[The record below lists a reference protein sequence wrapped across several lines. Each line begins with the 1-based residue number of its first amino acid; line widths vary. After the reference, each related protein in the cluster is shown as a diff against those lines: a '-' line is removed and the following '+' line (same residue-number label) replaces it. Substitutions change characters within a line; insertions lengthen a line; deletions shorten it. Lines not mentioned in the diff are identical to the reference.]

1 MTYARRAPV
10 DSIPDSQ
17 PDPQSQHEQRQH
29 TLGQR
34 HDTVG
39 IHERVP
45 SPNFQ
50 WVWTW
55 LASGGAGSSRPDDHL
70 RGFDGFPKLK
80 IVIGQMGEGLPFSY
94 EPITDDIG
102 QPTEN
107 PLERPLEQ
115 YFQGNFWFTTSA
127 FL

>member
-1 MTYARRAPV
+1 M
-10 DSIPDSQ
+10 S
-17 PDPQSQHEQRQH
+17 HGN
-29 TLGQR
+29 TLLVNATTR
-34 HDTVG
+34 SEYTN
-39 IHERVP
+39 EYLE
-45 SPNFQ
+45 PNFQ

-70 RGFDGFPKLK
+70 PAATPARRRTRGFDGFPKLK
-80 IVIGQMGEGLPFSY
+80 IGIGQMGEGLPFSY

-102 QPTEN
+102 EPTEY

-115 YFQGNFWFTTSA
+115 YFQGNFWFTTGA